1 MGTSGTFVGTSRR
14 LKELRPTI
22 KTIAMQP
29 SSPFHGLEGMKHM
42 ATTINPGIYD
52 RKLIDETITVDTED
66 ARQMSLEL
74 TRTEGLFVGISS
86 GANVYAALQLAKTL
100 PEGSVV
106 VTVLCD
112 SGFKYLSDSL
122 WEEEL

>member
-1 MGTSGTFVGTSRR
+1 
-14 LKELRPTI
+14 
-22 KTIAMQP
+22 
-29 SSPFHGLEGMKHM
+29 M

-52 RKLIDETITVDTED
+52 SKLIDETITVDTED

-86 GANVYAALQLAKTL
+86 GANVFAALQLAKTL
-100 PEGSVV
+100 PVGSVV

-112 SGFKYLSDSL
+112 SGLKYLSDSL